1 MDGAN
6 GTALEWALALLSA
19 PAERYRLRQR
29 PLPPGVGELL
39 AVAASV
45 APDATDVALP
55 QRGLLQTGESAAT
68 LREAARFYARE
79 ILFHADAD
87 AYRTLGVAA
96 DAPAE
101 QIKANHRLLQ
111 VWLHP
116 DRQYAGDDSIFAA
129 RVNAAWN
136 QLRSEDRRRAYDAE
150 RAAATGRAFAPA
162 PAATRPDAR
171 PLPAAVWHPQP
182 GTPAAFTRK
191 RHRALVAGLLGI
203 CLLLGWLALRQS
215 LREPEPWGFD
225 IVDAAVPAADRP
237 ADMSLRHEGAES
249 AETAPLRR
257 DVDAA
262 APAPLPVLP
271 PELDLPPVPL
281 AAEDVAPL
289 TTALPVT
296 PPPAVPPVP
305 VERVEL
311 AWQAGAAHAAR
322 HPVQASF
329 STPLPAAPAVAAS
342 PAALPPTPVVAAN
355 PAPTIRRPPP
365 DAATAAADPTEAV
378 QQDSLFGRLRQVFG
392 RRSQARTELGPGA
405 EGDEAYARIQQARQ
419 VGQQLMHYL
428 VSDSRTPPPIWA
440 SASALDRADGLRR
453 DLRQLGATRL
463 GAPQWRIGQ
472 THGSL
477 RSPYRV
483 AGSSQGSVVAAL
495 AWRDDRWLVTS
506 VALEAGP

>member
-45 APDATDVALP
+45 APDVPDAALP
-55 QRGLLQTGESAAT
+55 QPALLQAGESAAT

-150 RAAATGRAFAPA
+150 RAAVTGRAFAPA
-162 PAATRPDAR
+162 PSATRPDAR
-171 PLPAAVWHPQP
+171 PLPVAVWHPQP
-182 GTPAAFTRK
+182 GTPAFTRK

-203 CLLLGWLALRQS
+203 CLLLGWLVLRQS

-225 IVDAAVPAADRP
+225 IVDAAVPAADTP
-237 ADMSLRHEGAES
+237 ADMPLRHEGAES
-249 AETAPLRR
+249 AATTPLRR
-257 DVDAA
+257 DTGA
-262 APAPLPVLP
+262 APPASLPVLP

-296 PPPAVPPVP
+296 QPPAVPPMP
-305 VERVEL
+305 IARV
-311 AWQAGAAHAAR
+311 APARPTGAAHAAR
-322 HPVQASF
+322 HPVQAAF
-329 STPLPAAPAVAAS
+329 SSPLPAAPAVAAS
-342 PAALPPTPVVAAN
+342 PAALPPTDAVAAN
-355 PAPTIRRPPP
+355 PAPSVRRPPS
-365 DAATAAADPTEAV
+365 DAATAAADPTPAA

-392 RRSQARTELGPGA
+392 RHRSQARTEQGLGV
-405 EGDEAYARIQQARQ
+405 EGDVAYARIQQARQ
-419 VGQQLMHYL
+419 VGQQLMRYL

-440 SASALDRADGLRR
+440 SAAALDRADGLRR

-477 RSPYRV
+477 RSPYQV
-483 AGSSQGSVVAAL
+483 AGASQGSVVAAL
-495 AWRDDRWLVTS
+495 TWRDDRWLVTS
-506 VALEAGP
+506 VALEPGP